1 MLGKRVEDQD
11 GSTGVVT
18 RVYTENGVEMVEVT
32 YDEPQWDDQ
41 DTLDW
46 AADDVHEGGG
56 VGCFQC
62 PKCKVEYPDRRT
74 QSDAQQDHNLFEDC
88 DGTVI
93 EL

>member
-1 MLGKRVEDQD
+1 MTRVQD
-11 GSTGVVT
+11 PHGAQGRVT
-18 RVYTENGVEMVEVT
+18 RTYREGGVDMVEVT

-46 AADDVHEGGG
+46 AADDVTEVG
-56 VGCFQC
+56 VNCYRC
-62 PKCKVEYPDRRT
+62 PKCKIEYPERAT
-74 QSDAQQDHNLFEDC
+74 QADAQLDHNLFEDC